1 MLNDYESTLLSG
13 WEDLY
18 KKAQLSVWILLAL
31 KDGPK
36 QMAGIKAFAKT
47 VLQVHIATD
56 DRSMHR
62 SLRRLANAKI
72 IGHVAKPSQKGPN
85 AKEYCL
91 TPTGQRVLQAF
102 LARNIIAPF
111 YNERVS
117 QLIHQNKDNV

>member
-36 QMAGIKAFAKT
+36 QMADIKAFAKT
-47 VLQVHIATD
+47 VLQIQIATD

-72 IGHVAKPSQKGPN
+72 IAHATKPSQKGPN
-85 AKEYCL
+85 AKEYRL
-91 TPTGQRVLQAF
+91 TETGQHVLQAF

-111 YNERVS
+111 YNDRVR
-117 QLIHQNKDNV
+117 QLIQQ